1 MKTWLVCLFVMAALI
16 GFGLRAQNG
25 MEHQSANLIK
35 ALDQVQNRINS
46 RQWLEATENLGQ
58 LVRKWDD
65 TKPVWALFIHHQEID
80 MIDSAIIRLLRSVKS
95 ESFTDSQTASGEL
108 RHFLQHIPVREK
120 FSLINIW

>member
-1 MKTWLVCLFVMAALI
+1 MKTWLACLFVMAALI
-16 GFGLRAQNG
+16 GFGLRVQNG
-25 MEHQSANLIK
+25 MERQSANLIK

-46 RQWLEATENLGQ
+46 RQWREATETLDP

-80 MIDSAIIRLLRSVKS
+80 MIDSALIRLLRSVKS